1 MASVRQEIV
10 IDASPEHVWDVLR
23 DVGAVHE
30 RLLPGRVADTRIE
43 GDQRFLTFPDGHV
56 IRELI
61 IGVDDDARR
70 LAYAVVEGARP
81 AVERHHASF
90 EVVPEGEDAA
100 RLVWITD
107 VLPHALAPEIRVRTE
122 RGAVEMKRAIE
133 ASARAARPAVD
144 GAQAAVG
151 RNVRRYA

>member
-1 MASVRQEIV
+1 MASIRHEIV

-61 IGVDDDARR
+61 LDVDDEARR

-81 AVERHHASF
+81 PVERHHATF
-90 EVVPEGEDAA
+90 EVRPEGA
-100 RLVWITD
+100 RAGRLIWTTD
-107 VLPHALAPEIRVRTE
+107 VLPHALASEIRIRVE

-133 ASARAARPAVD
+133 AAARD
-144 GAQAAVG
+144 
-151 RNVRRYA
+151 